1 MIIVKRIV
9 LLMISGMLVMTP
21 AFGADDDSTPYM
33 PYTETPPQTQPA
45 RTPAKKPAPK
55 KKTPVKKPAPK
66 KQIPKK
72 TVKKAP
78 ARPSSLQ
85 QGIALMEQDRYEQAK
100 PYLLKAI
107 QEDRNNPNVWYWYG
121 VYHEKTGG
129 FHQAQYFYSKAV
141 TIDPAFEPL
150 SRVVYYPEDAEK
162 TPLWDPKRP
171 ARVYPVEV
179 ASTGGLS
186 TVPAGLPGRS
196 SFPEAPNDPELPHV
210 PVYTPPEPGAAP
222 FDGDAWSPAVY
233 VPPSPEE
240 VQTEGEMSPQYLPPE
255 PQSIIAQDP
264 TTGRQVMEIPVRYP
278 EGYSYEQPDPEAR
291 DRIIRADKPLYTPP
305 NPGEKAPAVPKQTQ
319 TVRKQSTPT
328 AKTADAKVQEST
340 AKRTSSVPASRVVR
354 QSQKPKKSAAKAAPA
369 VTTTRRTQTQPSRR
383 SNTASRDVR
392 PQTPARPAQ
401 PARPSQPQRQTPTPP
416 QTRTPEPVT
425 PPPAP
430 EPVRQERQE
439 NQQYMPP
446 VGQYAPDPGTIS
458 ETPIPPVGQGSQ
470 D

>member
-1 MIIVKRIV
+1 
-9 LLMISGMLVMTP
+9 MISGMLVMTP

-33 PYTETPPQTQPA
+33 PYPETPPQTQPA
-45 RTPAKKPAPK
+45 KTPAKKPAPK
-55 KKTPVKKPAPK
+55 NKAPVKKKTPKKQTPK
-66 KQIPKK
+66 KAAKP
-72 TVKKAP
+72 KAP

-85 QGIALMEQDRYEQAK
+85 RGIALMEQDRYEQAK
-100 PYLLKAI
+100 PYLFKAI
-107 QEDRNNPNVWYWYG
+107 QENRNDPNVWYWYG

-150 SRVVYYPEDAEK
+150 SRVVYYPEDSEK

-179 ASTGGLS
+179 ASTGGLA

-196 SFPEAPNDPELPHV
+196 SFPEAPDDPELPHV

-255 PQSIIAQDP
+255 PQSIIAQDSQ
-264 TTGRQVMEIPVRYP
+264 TGRQVLEIPVRYP
-278 EGYSYEQPDPEAR
+278 EGYTYEQPEPVQR
-291 DRIIRADKPLYTPP
+291 DTIIRADKPLYTPP
-305 NPGEKAPAVPKQTQ
+305 KPGEKPQAVPRQSGQTQ
-319 TVRKQSTPT
+319 TVKQAQKQSTP
-328 AKTADAKVQEST
+328 AKNTDAKVQEVP
-340 AKRTSSVPASRVVR
+340 ARRRASVPESRVVR
-354 QSQKPKKSAAKAAPA
+354 QSQKPKKSTAR
-369 VTTTRRTQTQPSRR
+369 VQRQTTRRPST
-383 SNTASRDVR
+383 TASRDVR
-392 PQTPARPAQ
+392 PQTPARP
-401 PARPSQPQRQTPTPP
+401 PQPQRPTP
-416 QTRTPEPVT
+416 TPEPVPPT
-425 PPPAP
+425 PIAPA
-430 EPVRQERQE
+430 PVRQERQE

-446 VGQYAPDPGTIS
+446 VGQFAPDPGTIS

-470 D
+470 N

>member
-1 MIIVKRIV
+1 MNAKKF
-9 LLMISGMLVMTP
+9 LLMAAAVFMAVYP

-33 PYTETPPQTQPA
+33 PYPETPPQTQPA
-45 RTPAKKPAPK
+45 KPPAKKTAPK
-55 KKTPVKKPAPK
+55 KKTPAKKPT
-66 KQIPKK
+66 KK
-72 TVKKAP
+72 TATKKAAKPKTP

-85 QGIALMEQDRYEQAK
+85 RGIELMEQDRYEQAK

-150 SRVVYYPEDAEK
+150 SRVVYYPEDPEK

-179 ASTGGLS
+179 ASTGGLT

-222 FDGDAWSPAVY
+222 LDGDSWSPAVY

-240 VQTEGEMSPQYLPPE
+240 VQTEGEMTPQYVPPK
-255 PQSIIAQDP
+255 PQSIIAQEP
-264 TTGRQVMEIPVRYP
+264 QTGRQVLEVPMRYPEEVRYP
-278 EGYSYEQPDPEAR
+278 EGYTTGYEQPEPENR

-319 TVRKQSTPT
+319 AVKKQT
-328 AKTADAKVQEST
+328 APAKNADAKIQEST
-340 AKRTSSVPASRVVR
+340 GTRRASVPASRVVR
-354 QSQKPKKSAAKAAPA
+354 QSQKPKKSTAKAAPA
-369 VTTTRRTQTQPSRR
+369 VTTTRKAQTQPARR

-401 PARPSQPQRQTPTPP
+401 PQRQTPTP

-425 PPPAP
+425 PAP
-430 EPVRQERQE
+430 SRQERQD

-470 D
+470 N